1 LTRDSKPFKL
11 VAPYTPQGDQP
22 RAIEE
27 LVAGAVAGVR
37 EQTLLGVTGS
47 GKTFTMACAI
57 NRLNRP
63 TLIISPNKTLAAQL
77 YNEFKGFF
85 PENAVEFFVSY
96 YDYYQPE
103 AYIPHTDTFIEKDT
117 SVNEEIDRMRHA
129 ATHSLLTRN
138 DVVII
143 ASVSCIY
150 GLGDADAYNGM
161 IVYAEEGREQSRQQ
175 MLSKLVEMQYS
186 RNDMDFFRGTF
197 RVRGDVVDIFP
208 PYEESS
214 AVRVVFFGDTV
225 EGVYMLDPLR
235 GRAISRPGRMTIF
248 PASHYVTPEE
258 TRTRAMKSI
267 KEELRERITEF
278 KSGMRLL
285 EAQRIEQR
293 TMYDLEMIEQMG
305 YCNGIEN
312 YSRHLTGSA
321 PGQPPPTLVDYF
333 PRDFLLFIDESHL
346 TIPQIHGMYN
356 GDRARKTTLVDYG
369 FRLPSAL
376 DNRPLKFDE
385 FDSRINQA
393 VYVSATPGDFELER
407 SKGVFAEQVIRPTG
421 LTDPAVEIRGAS
433 DQVDNLLGETK
444 KRVEKGD
451 RVLITTL
458 TKRFAEDLSEHY
470 TAKGLKVRYL
480 HSDIDTIER
489 TEILRDLR
497 LGKFDVLVG
506 INLLREGL
514 DLPEVSLVA
523 ILDAD
528 KEGFLRS
535 ARSLIQT
542 TGRASRNVD
551 GLVIMYAD
559 RVTDSMRKAIDETER
574 RRTIQ
579 AKYNE
584 EHGITPKTIRK
595 NISDPGF
602 KVYEADY
609 YTVPVASDAGTA
621 YAAGDMQAMI
631 AQLREEMEGYA
642 ADLQFEK
649 AAEIRDQIR
658 ELEEAEL
665 GLRDSVP
672 AKPFKARQGRRR
684 GRW

>member
-1 LTRDSKPFKL
+1 
-11 VAPYTPQGDQP
+11 
-22 RAIEE
+22 
-27 LVAGAVAGVR
+27 
-37 EQTLLGVTGS
+37 
-47 GKTFTMACAI
+47 
-57 NRLNRP
+57 
-63 TLIISPNKTLAAQL
+63 
-77 YNEFKGFF
+77 
-85 PENAVEFFVSY
+85 
-96 YDYYQPE
+96 
-103 AYIPHTDTFIEKDT
+103 
-117 SVNEEIDRMRHA
+117 
-129 ATHSLLTRN
+129 
-138 DVVII
+138 
-143 ASVSCIY
+143 
-150 GLGDADAYNGM
+150 
-161 IVYAEEGREQSRQQ
+161 
-175 MLSKLVEMQYS
+175 
-186 RNDMDFFRGTF
+186 
-197 RVRGDVVDIFP
+197 
-208 PYEESS
+208 
-214 AVRVVFFGDTV
+214 
-225 EGVYMLDPLR
+225 
-235 GRAISRPGRMTIF
+235 
-248 PASHYVTPEE
+248 
-258 TRTRAMKSI
+258 
-267 KEELRERITEF
+267 
-278 KSGMRLL
+278 
-285 EAQRIEQR
+285 
-293 TMYDLEMIEQMG
+293 
-305 YCNGIEN
+305 
-312 YSRHLTGSA
+312 
-321 PGQPPPTLVDYF
+321 
-333 PRDFLLFIDESHL
+333 
-346 TIPQIHGMYN
+346 MYN